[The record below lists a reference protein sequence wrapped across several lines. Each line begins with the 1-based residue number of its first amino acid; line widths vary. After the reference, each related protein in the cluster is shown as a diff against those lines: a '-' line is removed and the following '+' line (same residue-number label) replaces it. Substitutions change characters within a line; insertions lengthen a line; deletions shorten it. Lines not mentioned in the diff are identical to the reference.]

1 VIDLRIFDTPED
13 AARAAAELLA
23 GAARAKG
30 HVALAGGSTPRR
42 AYQLAAEL
50 EQDWSGAT
58 AWLGD
63 ERCVPQDDRRSNTRL
78 VRESLLD
85 ALPAPPDLRRPETE
99 LGCEEA
105 ADRYDR
111 MLTGLQLDVALQGL
125 GPDGHTA
132 SLFPNAPTLDISDR
146 RTVVAA
152 PGLEPWVERVTMTL
166 PMLATAR
173 LVVFLAVG
181 ADKADAAARAFADG
195 PSKEVPASLLRS
207 ARGRTVALL
216 DRAAAAKV

>member
-1 VIDLRIFDTPED
+1 MIDLRIFDTAED
-13 AARAAAELLA
+13 AARAAAELFV

-30 HVALAGGSTPRR
+30 HIALSGGSTPRR

-50 EQDWSGAT
+50 ERDWSGAT
-58 AWLGD
+58 VWLGD
-63 ERCVPQDDRRSNTRL
+63 ERCVPPDDRRSNYRL
-78 VRESLLD
+78 VRESLLAGLD
-85 ALPAPPDLRRPETE
+85 RPPDVRRPPTE

-105 ADRYDR
+105 ADAYDR
-111 MLTGLQLDVALQGL
+111 ELVGVELDLALQGL

-132 SLFPNAPTLDISDR
+132 SLFPSSPALDISDR
-146 RTVVAA
+146 RAVVAA
-152 PGLEPWVERVTMTL
+152 PGLEPWVDRVTMTL

-181 ADKADAAARAFADG
+181 ADKADAAALAFANGQSNDL
-195 PSKEVPASLLRS
+195 PASRLRS
-207 ARGRTVALL
+207 ARSRTVALL